1 MNIWQKSKDVPVSCL
16 NIIKFYKNNMDGVD
30 IMDQKTATYRIDRKS
45 KYRFYLSMFV
55 DFMDVTHVNSHI
67 AYMKLVDDISLL
79 NFKIVVAKALIV
91 DTVIAIDRSSLLGQT
106 SESLM
111 NHPWSEKSQP
121 VCLSSSRNE
130 WDYCKDKS
138 SDLKSFVSWPVLML
152 DERNRFLK
160 HHL

>member
-1 MNIWQKSKDVPVSCL
+1 
-16 NIIKFYKNNMDGVD
+16 MDGVD
-30 IMDQKTATYRIDRKS
+30 IMDRKTAAYRIDRKS

-55 DFMDVTHVNSHI
+55 DFMDVTRVNSHI

-111 NHPWSEKSQP
+111 NHP
-121 VCLSSSRNE
+121 
-130 WDYCKDKS
+130 
-138 SDLKSFVSWPVLML
+138 
-152 DERNRFLK
+152 
-160 HHL
+160 

>member
-1 MNIWQKSKDVPVSCL
+1 
-16 NIIKFYKNNMDGVD
+16 MDGVD

-55 DFMDVTHVNSHI
+55 DFMDATHVNSHI

-79 NFKIVVAKALIV
+79 NFKIAVAKALIV

-111 NHPWSEKSQP
+111 NHS
-121 VCLSSSRNE
+121 
-130 WDYCKDKS
+130 
-138 SDLKSFVSWPVLML
+138 
-152 DERNRFLK
+152 
-160 HHL
+160 